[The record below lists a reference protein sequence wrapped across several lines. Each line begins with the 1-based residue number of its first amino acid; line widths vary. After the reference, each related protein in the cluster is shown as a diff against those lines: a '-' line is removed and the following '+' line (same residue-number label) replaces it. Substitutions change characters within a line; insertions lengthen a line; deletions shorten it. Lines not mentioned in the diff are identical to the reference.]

1 MNRLP
6 FPSTWVQ
13 PRFLVGFVLLGLQF
27 YVYVL
32 QNVVCPFVLFVLV
45 ILLSVLL
52 RFTDSDYPF
61 GIFKRFFY
69 HTVWYKLIIGVK
81 FKVNVKKLGSY
92 FYLKFCE
99 KYIKGMQS
107 AKFGLLLDR
116 RLSIHM
122 TGRLK
127 VLYSVLF
134 VFGQFCINSAS

>member
-1 MNRLP
+1 MSMFYRTL
-6 FPSTWVQ
+6 
-13 PRFLVGFVLLGLQF
+13 LVLLSF
-27 YVYVL
+27 
-32 QNVVCPFVLFVLV
+32 LFWSLCYLYFLDLRILITLLV
-45 ILLSVLL
+45 SSNASFI
-52 RFTDSDYPF
+52 
-61 GIFKRFFY
+61 
-69 HTVWYKLIIGVK
+69 TVWYKLIIGVK